1 MEGRGCGG
9 GGGGCPPV
17 YKWKEEDVEEVEEE
31 GDVTEEKF
39 RSFS

>member
-1 MEGRGCGG
+1 
-9 GGGGCPPV
+9 V